1 MKKRTVLTVIFCF
14 AFIVLFSV
22 IFYFFSDISKAV
34 IIQRK
39 IDSLPT
45 VIVDAGHGG
54 ADGGAVA
61 LDNTAEKDYNLDIAL
76 KIEQILKM
84 NGFKVIMTRTEDI
97 MTCDEGLSTLR
108 SKKVSDIHNR
118 FSIIENNPDAIFVSI
133 HQNKFPDS
141 SQHGTQVFY
150 SGNNSESKILADTV
164 QQTIVNALQKDNVR
178 QTKKSGTE
186 IYLLYHSKIPSV
198 LVECGFVSNYEDL
211 QKLRTDEYKTKLAML
226 IVDGIIKYKTGD

>member
-186 IYLLYHSKIPSV
+186 IYLLYHSKIPSI

-226 IVDGIIKYKTGD
+226 IADGIIKYKTGD